1 MLVMVIGMLPA
12 QVAALTLED
21 DTMDITEVTEA
32 ALEETTAPESTV
44 TVPVTTPKTIPE
56 ETTTTIPESEPY
68 LEETVVPE
76 ETAADVPESEVPET
90 MTAET
95 YVPGRDAMKLSMELT
110 TPAGAQMNRILIN
123 ESKTSEALLAALD
136 GALMGENLLEE
147 SAAAAELTLQVA
159 DSSTLVPGKSYK
171 LALDIEPV
179 GHASD
184 TKITTITVTIKIA
197 Q

>member
-1 MLVMVIGMLPA
+1 MVFGMLPMPL
-12 QVAALTLED
+12 AATE
-21 DTMDITEVTEA
+21 TEVEQQIGILA
-32 ALEETTAPESTV
+32 
-44 TVPVTTPKTIPE
+44 
-56 ETTTTIPESEPY
+56 
-68 LEETVVPE
+68 E

-90 MTAET
+90 MPAET

-159 DSSTLVPGKSYK
+159 YSSTLVPGKSYK
-171 LALDIEPV
+171 LALNIEPV

-184 TKITTITVTIKIA
+184 AKITTITVTIKIVK
-197 Q
+197 